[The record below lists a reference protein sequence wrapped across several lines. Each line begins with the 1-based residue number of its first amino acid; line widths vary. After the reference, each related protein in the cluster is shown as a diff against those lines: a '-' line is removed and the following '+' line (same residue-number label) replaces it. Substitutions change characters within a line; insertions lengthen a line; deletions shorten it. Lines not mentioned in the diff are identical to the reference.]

1 MITIY
6 FNSKIFKIANN
17 LIDLAKDN
25 LIDSN
30 NYPKSYYYICNL
42 GTITLLKS
50 NEQYPMH
57 DDSYGNINIVT
68 FLNNNGGMRFGD
80 TDKNIILD
88 VKAIKGLSMK
98 FETPIN
104 HEPYTTNG
112 NRWVLLQREII

>member
-50 NEQYPMH
+50 NEQYHMH
-57 DDSYGNINIVT
+57 DD
-68 FLNNNGGMRFGD
+68 M
-80 TDKNIILD
+80 
-88 VKAIKGLSMK
+88 
-98 FETPIN
+98 
-104 HEPYTTNG
+104 
-112 NRWVLLQREII
+112 EI